1 MKKLFVAGFIGLL
14 LLLSFG
20 CSSIPE
26 GTEQIKELQK
36 NPAAKLGQEIV
47 VVGMAEVKT
56 NMAAFK
62 MFKVY
67 QNNDYLWVT
76 LPEGTEQPPQGINV
90 RVTGP
95 LQQKEFDLIGK
106 VYYIAASKVRME

>member
-1 MKKLFVAGFIGLL
+1 MKKLFIACFIGLL

-20 CSSIPE
+20 CSSIPS
-26 GTEQIKELQK
+26 GTEPIKEIQK
-36 NPAAKLGQEIV
+36 NPAAKVGQEIV
-47 VVGMAEVKT
+47 VVGMAETKT

-62 MFKVY
+62 MFKIY
-67 QNNDYLWVT
+67 QDNDYLWVT
-76 LPEGTEQPPQGINV
+76 LPEGTDQPPQGINV

-106 VYYIAASKVRME
+106 VYYIEASKVRME